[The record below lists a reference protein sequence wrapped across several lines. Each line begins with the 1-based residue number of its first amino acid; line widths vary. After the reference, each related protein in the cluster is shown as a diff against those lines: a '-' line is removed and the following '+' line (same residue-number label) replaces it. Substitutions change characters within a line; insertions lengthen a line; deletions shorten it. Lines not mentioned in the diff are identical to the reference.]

1 MTPEQMPPVKQLPVK
16 QIPPPE
22 QMPQMIITESDA
34 GFDFHELGLIWY
46 GGPLALILTQKNHFK
61 LRKIQKMREFF
72 INEYG
77 VFEIDSETE
86 YRFGKQPI
94 SIYNSHGTRIPRK
107 VVKLVKKHYRQGKNM
122 EIRRDLELVYPQLKT
137 KEFRNIYEIFHYL
150 VGINEHRAIDIDTEK
165 FLPFYRA
172 YNPISIKRLNEVC
185 QIGRKA
191 IDSLHPSLKP
201 PIPIVFAIVGGI
213 IGLAVIQNGPKY
225 MREFGSY
232 FDDLAG
238 NPPAVVEPV
247 INATQSVDIV
257 PPPDVVPAADLV
269 GQFLLGIWNFI
280 EPVHLISQLIS
291 FL

>member
-1 MTPEQMPPVKQLPVK
+1 M
-16 QIPPPE
+16 PPE
-22 QMPQMIITESDA
+22 QMPQMLITEPEPR
-34 GFDFHELGLIWY
+34 FDFEELGLIWY

-61 LRKIQKMREFF
+61 LRKIHRMREFF

-94 SIYNSHGTRIPRK
+94 SIYNSHGTRIPKK

-122 EIRRDLELVYPQLKT
+122 EIRHDLELVYPQLREKT
-137 KEFRNIYEIFHYL
+137 FRNVYEIFEYL
-150 VGINEHRAIDIDTEK
+150 VQMNEHRAIDIDTEK

-191 IDSLHPSLKP
+191 IDSLHPNLKP
-201 PIPIVFAIVGGI
+201 PMPIIFAIVGGI

-225 MREFGSY
+225 MREIGTY
-232 FDDLAG
+232 FDDLTGTTPA
-238 NPPAVVEPV
+238 PVVAVVEPV
-247 INATQSVDIV
+247 VNATQTVEIV
-257 PPPDVVPAADLV
+257 PPPDL
-269 GQFLLGIWNFI
+269 FLLGLWNFI

>member
-1 MTPEQMPPVKQLPVK
+1 MQPQPQPQPE
-16 QIPPPE
+16 
-22 QMPQMIITESDA
+22 MPQMLITEPEPR
-34 GFDFHELGLIWY
+34 FDFQELGLIWY

-61 LRKIQKMREFF
+61 LRKINRMREFF

-107 VVKLVKKHYRQGKNM
+107 VVKLVRKHYRQGKNM
-122 EIRRDLELVYPQLKT
+122 EIRHDLEMVYPQLKN
-137 KEFRNIYEIFHYL
+137 KVFRNVYEIFEYL
-150 VGINEHRAIDIDTEK
+150 VQINEHRAIDIDTEK
-165 FLPFYRA
+165 YLPFYRA

-191 IDSLHPSLKP
+191 IDSLHPNLKP
-201 PIPIVFAIVGGI
+201 PMPIIFAIVGGI

-225 MREFGSY
+225 MREIGTY
-232 FDDLAG
+232 FDDLTG
-238 NPPAVVEPV
+238 TTPPPVAVVEPV
-247 INATQSVDIV
+247 VNATQTVDIV
-257 PPPDVVPAADLV
+257 PPPEIID
-269 GQFLLGIWNFI
+269 QFLLGLWNMI

>member
-1 MTPEQMPPVKQLPVK
+1 MQPQQEPNY
-16 QIPPPE
+16 
-22 QMPQMIITESDA
+22 QMPQMIITEPDPR
-34 GFDFHELGLIWY
+34 FDFQELGLIWY

-61 LRKIQKMREFF
+61 LRKIQRMREFF

-77 VFEIDSETE
+77 IFEIDSETE

-107 VVKLVKKHYRQGKNM
+107 IVKLVKKHYRQGKNM
-122 EIRRDLELVYPQLKT
+122 EIRHDLEMVYPSLKN
-137 KEFRNIYEIFHYL
+137 KVFRNVYEIFEYL
-150 VGINEHRAIDIDTEK
+150 VQINEHRAIDIDTEK

-191 IDSLHPSLKP
+191 IDSLHPNLKP
-201 PIPIVFAIVGGI
+201 PMPIIFAIVGGI

-225 MREFGSY
+225 MREIGTY
-232 FDDLAG
+232 FDDLTG
-238 NPPAVVEPV
+238 TTPPVAVVEPV
-247 INATQSVDIV
+247 VNATQTVDIV
-257 PPPDVVPAADLV
+257 PPPEV
-269 GQFLLGIWNFI
+269 GQFLLGLWNMI